1 MEDEDHAVVT
11 DLVTEA
17 CGRAGISPVRDAFA
31 TPATHRFVAYWTM
44 EDDAFAQ
51 SWDYAT
57 AGALSANHLFSCLE

>member
-1 MEDEDHAVVT
+1 VVP

-17 CGRAGISPVRDAFA
+17 CGRLCTLPVRDAFA
-31 TPATHRFVAYWTM
+31 TPETRRFVAYWTM